1 MEYNSPRELAL
12 ALINTQAKHTY
23 YDRTVKLADD
33 YLTLISGI
41 GMERFLSQF
50 VRREDAAMFAQRLAL
65 TKAITPAVAN
75 SIMKPFSKVSRN
87 DKVKKKFDFKEEK
100 KNAAVQTMI
109 DRFYGDSVRKTRG
122 LDYWLKTRFVEL
134 QFADPNAWIVTEWNT
149 PKDASE
155 IITPYPFEVG
165 AREAVN
171 FEYEGE
177 LLKWL
182 FVQQEYTYQKINA
195 DEQLEQMKGFKY
207 TLYETTKT
215 IVMRE
220 VDKDTLVKMK
230 YEFQP
235 NEELVY
241 AEKQGKY
248 FIQTELDPRLGFTPA
263 FRVGYA
269 RDIYTGGHTYVNPF
283 HPAMCYFEKTIKSGS
298 ELDLTFSLHTFPQK
312 LMYVE
317 RCEGDGETTCSQG
330 YVTGTTRKCGA
341 CHGTGFKQIASSAQD
356 AITLPM
362 PEEGQPNY
370 MKLDDIVKY
379 ISPDASIITLQKQYS
394 DDLKKEAHMAVFN
407 STVFVQEQNQAE
419 KTAYEVDTNMQ
430 SIYDTLEPYTEKV
443 SEVWK
448 ELVYTFAR
456 LAGIEAPEDDR
467 FTILH
472 IYPSDLKL
480 KTIGILLAE
489 LKIANESGAPSF
501 LRNSINNEIAEI
513 IFAGDVIEM
522 KKYETKQLFYPF
534 NGNTPEEISALMASQ
549 YVSRATKILYAN
561 YEAIFADI
569 LKEKPEFVNMNSHA
583 KQWNILQEKLKEF
596 IEEIDSQNPLPV
608 MNFGTSD
615 DPDTQDVEGDDPDMD
630 TEEGDG
636 NDTGE

>member
-1 MEYNSPRELAL
+1 MEYNSPKELAL
-12 ALINTQAKHTY
+12 ALINTQARHTY

-50 VRREDAAMFAQRLAL
+50 VRREDATMFAQRLAL
-65 TKAITPAVAN
+65 TKSITPAVAN

-87 DKVKKKFDFKEEK
+87 DKVKKKFDFKEDK
-100 KNAAVQTMI
+100 KNSAVQTMV
-109 DRFYGDSVRKTRG
+109 DRFYGDSVRKSRG

-134 QFADPNAWIVTEWNT
+134 QFADPNAWIVTEWKT
-149 PKDASE
+149 PANPSD

-177 LLKWL
+177 VLKWL
-182 FVQQEYTYQKINA
+182 FVKQEYTFQTVNEKEELQEARGN
-195 DEQLEQMKGFKY
+195 KY
-207 TLYETTKT
+207 TLYEQSRT
-215 IVMRE
+215 IVMKE
-220 VDKDTLVKMK
+220 VDKKALEKIGYKYAQNEKLVRS
-230 YEFQP
+230 E
-235 NEELVY
+235 V
-241 AEKQGKY
+241 QGKD
-248 FIQTELDPRLGFTPA
+248 FIQIELDPRLGYVPA

-269 RDIYTGGHTYVNPF
+269 RDIYTGGQTYVNPF

-317 RCEGDGETTCSQG
+317 RCEGTQEATCSQG
-330 YVTGTTRKCGA
+330 YVTGTTNKCGA
-341 CHGTGFKQIASSAQD
+341 CQGTGFKQIASSAQD

-362 PEEGQPNY
+362 PEEGQQHY

-379 ISPDASIITLQKQYS
+379 IAPDASIINLQKQYS

-407 STVFVQEQNQAE
+407 STVFVQEQAAAE
-419 KTAYEVDTNMQ
+419 KTAFEVDTNMQ

-443 SEVWK
+443 SEIWK

-456 LAGIEAPEDDR
+456 LSGIEKPEDDKY
-467 FTILH
+467 TILH
-472 IYPSDLKL
+472 IFPSDLKL

-489 LKIANESGAPSF
+489 LKLANESGAPSF
-501 LRNSINNEIAEI
+501 LRNAINNEIAEI
-513 IFAGDVIEM
+513 IFAGDAVEM
-522 KKYETKQLFYPF
+522 KKHDIKKLFYPF
-534 NGNTPEEISALMASQ
+534 NGNTPEEISALMASE
-549 YVSRATKILYAN
+549 YVSKATKVLYAN
-561 YEAIFADI
+561 FEAIFTDI
-569 LKEKPEFVNMNSHA
+569 LKEKPEFLAMNSHA
-583 KQWNILQEKLKEF
+583 KQWGILQQKLKEF
-596 IEEIDSQNPLPV
+596 ISEIDSQNPLPV
-608 MNFGTSD
+608 MNFGNEI
-615 DPDTQDVEGDDPDMD
+615 DPEAKGGEGTDKDKDAED
-630 TEEGDG
+630 GDG